1 MTATQSSLRSRGM
14 ELLVSYYQNPS
25 VKLRN
30 QLVQMNAG
38 LVRKIAHRISH
49 QCAEPYE
56 DLEQI
61 GYLGL
66 IRAIER
72 FNPSQGCAFSSF
84 AVPYIRGEM
93 LHFLRDRSGTVKIP
107 RRWQQLN
114 KEGQKVRELLSA
126 KTGRQPSDDEIAL
139 ELGVTTDEW
148 RECKIATKNRLP
160 LSLDATVCHQIDSP
174 MTLGDTLT
182 DTHYQNLQVLEEDRQ
197 QLQRAMNQLEDKTRQ
212 AIEFVFLKDLSR
224 KEVAEQIGV
233 SPMTVTR
240 RIHRG
245 IQQMVSVLQPQML
258 QTDP

>member
-1 MTATQSSLRSRGM
+1 MLATQTSPHSRCM
-14 ELLVSYYQNPS
+14 DLLVAYHKQPT
-25 VKLRN
+25 VQIRN
-30 QLVQMNAG
+30 RLVQMNAG

-49 QCAEPYE
+49 QCSEPYE

-72 FNPSQGCAFSSF
+72 FDPTQGCAFSSF

-114 KEGQKVRELLSA
+114 KEGQKVRETLLA
-126 KTGRQPSDDEIAL
+126 HHGRQPSDAEIAAH
-139 ELGVTTDEW
+139 LGVSLNEW
-148 RECKIATKNRLP
+148 RECKLATRNRTP
-160 LSLDATVCHQIDSP
+160 LSLDATVCHQIDST
-174 MTLGDTLT
+174 MTLGDTLP
-182 DTHYQNLQVLEEDRQ
+182 DAHYQMLQSLEEDRQ
-197 QLQRAMNQLEDKTRQ
+197 QLQRAMGQLEEKTRQ
-212 AIEFVFLKDLSR
+212 AIEYVFINDLSR
-224 KEVAEQIGV
+224 KEVAERIGV

-245 IQQMVSVLQPQML
+245 IQQMVLMLQPQVL
-258 QTDP
+258 QTEP

>member
-1 MTATQSSLRSRGM
+1 MAIQTNLRSHGM
-14 ELLVSYYQNPS
+14 ELLVAYHQNPTVAVRNKL
-25 VKLRN
+25 VK
-30 QLVQMNAG
+30 MNAG

-49 QCAEPYE
+49 QCSEPYE

-72 FNPSQGCAFSSF
+72 FNPNQGCAFSSF

-93 LHFLRDRSGTVKIP
+93 LHFLRDRAGTVKIP

-114 KEGQKVRELLSA
+114 KEGQRVRENLCEMLN
-126 KTGRQPSDDEIAL
+126 RQPTESEIAT
-139 ELGVTTDEW
+139 ELGVSLQEW
-148 RECKIATKNRLP
+148 RDSKLAAKNRLP
-160 LSLDATVCHQIDSP
+160 LSLDATVCQQLDSP
-174 MTLGDTLT
+174 MTLGDTIPDARHLELM
-182 DTHYQNLQVLEEDRQ
+182 NLEEDRQ
-197 QLQRAMNQLEDKTRQ
+197 QLHRALNQLEDKTRQ
-212 AIEFVFLKDLSR
+212 AIEYVFLHDLSR
-224 KEVAEQIGV
+224 KEVAEKIGV

-245 IQQMVSVLQPQML
+245 VQQMVASLKPQML